1 MRVLIVED
9 EPTLCRQLDAR
20 LTQSGYR
27 VETSGDG
34 REGLYLAQEFN
45 YDAAVIDLGLPS
57 LSGLDIIRRLRADGR
72 LLPILVLTARGRWQ
86 DKVEGLEAG
95 ADDYL
100 GKPFQMEELEARLRA
115 LLRRAAGAASRELQ
129 CGPLRIDLDSRLVWM
144 QGRQIDLTAYEYRL
158 LEHLVTQRPRV
169 ISKQQLAEHL
179 YADADD
185 RDSNVVEVLV
195 GRLRRKLDPANTLH
209 PIETLRGQ
217 GYRLAVAD
225 ATDGQRAADS

>member
-9 EPTLCRQLDAR
+9 EPTLCRQLGAR

-27 VETSGDG
+27 VETCGDG
-34 REGLYLAQEFN
+34 REGLYLAQELN
-45 YDAAVIDLGLPS
+45 YDAAVIDLGLPN

-100 GKPFQMEELEARLRA
+100 GKPFQIEELEARLRA
-115 LLRRAAGAASRELQ
+115 LLRRAAGAASSELL

-144 QGRQIDLTAYEYRL
+144 QGRAIDLTAYEYRL
-158 LEHLVTQRPRV
+158 LEHLVMQRPRV
-169 ISKQQLAEHL
+169 ISKQQLADHL

-195 GRLRRKLDPANTLH
+195 GRLRRKLDPTNTLH
-209 PIETLRGQ
+209 PIETQRGQ

-225 ATDGQRAADS
+225 AADGQRATDA